1 MQEER
6 SPKLAVP
13 GYPGEGGSPPTR
25 SPNSECSG
33 DTTQAPSTHPTP
45 PLLLT

>member
-13 GYPGEGGSPPTR
+13 GYPGEGGSILGWGRNICWVGVGVGLADLRLPT
-25 SPNSECSG
+25 
-33 DTTQAPSTHPTP
+33 TAAP
-45 PLLLT
+45 